1 MDPTGGSSAAYG
13 VFSAAGGGHV
23 EAFHLGEEIHSL
35 VTDSSPPE
43 NGNTFTALLGLQGT
57 EAIELLHHPD
67 SAHSHVESLPRG
79 LSFGCL
85 PTLPPNAAPA
95 ERPRR
100 LSSLIPPAAGVG
112 RRTLPEGSPENSSD
126 PSVSGEMLN
135 QLAKVKSEAVDS
147 DPAFVSPPQDSRSPA
162 NNNNKR
168 KETPEKPKGRSG
180 GKKSRG
186 VADAA
191 EQAEKLPYVHVR
203 ARRGQATDSHSL
215 AERARREKINVRMK
229 LLQELVPGCNKIS
242 GTALVLDE
250 IINHVQSLQR
260 QVEFLSMRLASVNPR
275 VDFGLDSFFS
285 GESGTLTP
293 SSGGSPMAFEGGT
306 VWPEMQQA
314 GVGHRR
320 LQQQQLWHLGGCATD
335 VGAPSACWGRDD
347 ARSCVNPDAT
357 TPTSILGYDS
367 LNSVSMRPNQLKM
380 EL

>member
-13 VFSAAGGGHV
+13 VFPAAVAGHV

-35 VTDSSPPE
+35 VTDTSPPE
-43 NGNTFTALLGLQGT
+43 TGSSFTALLGLQGT

-67 SAHSHVESLPRG
+67 SAHSPVKSRPRG
-79 LSFGCL
+79 VSFGCL
-85 PTLPPNAAPA
+85 PMFPPSAAPA
-95 ERPRR
+95 ERLTR
-100 LSSLIPPAAGVG
+100 LSSPIPLAAGVG
-112 RRTLPEGSPENSSD
+112 RRALLEGSPENSSD

-135 QLAKVKSEAVDS
+135 QLGKVKSEAVDS
-147 DPAFVSPPQDSRSPA
+147 EPGFVFPPQDSRSPA
-162 NNNNKR
+162 NNSNKR
-168 KETPEKPKGRSG
+168 KESPEKEKVRPG
-180 GKKSRG
+180 GKKSR
-186 VADAA
+186 AAA
-191 EQAEKLPYVHVR
+191 EAADQAEKLPYVHVR

-275 VDFGLDSFFS
+275 IDFGLEGFFS
-285 GESGTLTP
+285 GESGTLTR
-293 SSGGSPMAFEGGT
+293 SSGGSSTAYEGGT
-306 VWPEMQQA
+306 VWPEMQQS
-314 GVGHRR
+314 GVGPRR
-320 LQQQQLWHLGGCATD
+320 LHQQQLWHLGGCATN
-335 VGAPSACWGRDD
+335 VEAPTACWGRDD
-347 ARSCVNPDAT
+347 ARLCVNPDST

-367 LNSVSMRPNQLKM
+367 LNSVLLRPNQLKM